1 MSLTNSN
8 SLTKLNFHS
17 LFISQYNKVFPE
29 DPYEQLYNAV
39 FAVFDSWESSRAIKY
54 RQVEGIT
61 GLLGTAVNVQ
71 AMCFGNMGGTSGTGV
86 CFTRDPTTGERKLY
100 GEYLVNAQGEDGK
113 FSFLFHSFPLLSC
126 SFYSS

>member
-8 SLTKLNFHS
+8 LMTKLNFHS

-113 FSFLFHSFPLLSC
+113 FPCH
-126 SFYSS
+126 